1 MLHSPAVAQAPGP
14 TAAATSLV
22 ALAVLLL
29 AAGAGAGIGH
39 GARGPTPGALPLEC
53 RLGDGP
59 WQACWMEVIEVG
71 RHWVLRVGPRQLEFQ
86 HDGRGGVRM
95 QRDGGP
101 WRPVTA
107 RWQAPRDLC
116 WDGLCARGEIPLD

>member
-1 MLHSPAVAQAPGP
+1 MLLLPVVAHAVGRI
-14 TAAATSLV
+14 TAAAALV
-22 ALAVLLL
+22 ALLL
-29 AAGAGAGIGH
+29 ATGAGVGH
-39 GARGPTPGALPLEC
+39 GFAGPMAEGLPLEC

-71 RHWVLRVGPRQLEFQ
+71 RHWVLRVGQRHLEFR
-86 HDGRGGVRM
+86 HDGRGVVLM

-107 RWQAPRDLC
+107 RWQQPRDLC

>member
-1 MLHSPAVAQAPGP
+1 MLPSPAVAQAPGP

-22 ALAVLLL
+22 VLVVLLL
-29 AAGAGAGIGH
+29 TAGAGISR
-39 GARGPTPGALPLEC
+39 GASGPTPGALPLEC

>member
-1 MLHSPAVAQAPGP
+1 MLLSPAVAQAPGP
-14 TAAATSLV
+14 AAAATSLV

-29 AAGAGAGIGH
+29 TAGAGIGR
-39 GARGPTPGALPLEC
+39 GASGPTPGALPLEC
-53 RLGDGP
+53 RLGEGP

-71 RHWVLRVGPRQLEFQ
+71 RHWVLRVGPRHLEFR